1 TIYSPT
7 VDLKIKNDYSTEL
20 IIQTRFDEENLSLS
34 FELYGARDNRNI
46 EISKATVWNIAPPPA
61 PEYIDD
67 PTLRSGLVNQ
77 IDFAAWGAS
86 TRFHYKVV
94 KDEKITFEQDFVSHF
109 RPWKAVFMVGT
120 GS

>member
-1 TIYSPT
+1 MEYRSPP
-7 VDLKIKNDYSTEL
+7 D
-20 IIQTRFDEENLSLS
+20 
-34 FELYGARDNRNI
+34 
-46 EISKATVWNIAPPPA
+46 